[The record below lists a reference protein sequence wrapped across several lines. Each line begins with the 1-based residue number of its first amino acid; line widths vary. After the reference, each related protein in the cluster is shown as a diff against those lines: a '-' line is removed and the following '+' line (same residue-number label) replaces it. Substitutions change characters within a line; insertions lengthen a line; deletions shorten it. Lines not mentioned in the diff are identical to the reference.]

1 MANEY
6 LNNNEFEDLIMEYRE
21 TKSMLKDGEKTVRF
35 LELENKLSSAFYA
48 ITAGLQRK
56 FKFQLIDSEDI
67 MQEGVWIGFD
77 KINYFKKGKGKAFAL
92 YTTIILHH
100 IKQLY
105 RSARNY
111 NELKSKYLDYLC
123 SDKPGMSILLVNG
136 MNRPVIK
143 NQE

>member
-1 MANEY
+1 MATEY

-21 TKSMLKDGEKTVRF
+21 IKSIGGEKTERF

-56 FKFQLIDSEDI
+56 FKFQLVDPEDI
-67 MQEGVWIGFD
+67 MQEGVFIGFD
-77 KINYFKKGKGKAFAL
+77 KINYFKKGRGKAFAL

-105 RSARNY
+105 RTARNY
-111 NELKSKYLDYLC
+111 NELKSKYLDFIC
-123 SDKPGMSILLVNG
+123 SDKDGMSILTING
-136 MNRPVIK
+136 LSKPVIK
-143 NQE
+143 NLDQ